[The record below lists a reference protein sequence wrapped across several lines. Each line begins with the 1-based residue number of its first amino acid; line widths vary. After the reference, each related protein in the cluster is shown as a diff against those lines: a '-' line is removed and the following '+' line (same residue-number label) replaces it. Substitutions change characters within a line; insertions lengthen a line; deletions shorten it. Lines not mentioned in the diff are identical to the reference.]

1 IDRGLHIPPDVFH
14 FLSGEVRLMDMSRRG
29 FVCTV
34 AFGLALVLG
43 ATGWVDAQSALEVVK
58 KRGKL
63 IAAVKTDFPPFGT
76 VDAAGK
82 NVGFDVD
89 VAHRFARALF
99 NDEQQVE
106 LVAVTSGNRIPFLQS
121 GKIDIVIAT
130 VTITDERRQV
140 VEFSEPYFMSGSLL
154 LVPKS
159 STAKSLDDMAG
170 KTVAVVQGAIQDR
183 DIEQLQPKATRVKF
197 GKVSEAVLAVKGGR
211 ADAYVH
217 DDIVILSLAKE
228 NPDLKA
234 VGTPFVP
241 RPYGIAVRKGD
252 TEFINWVNAELKKM
266 HTDGTYDRLW
276 KKYFA
281 DVEQFLIKP

>member
-1 IDRGLHIPPDVFH
+1 AECEGPQTRPAGGRRRAAAPRERRAGSGAEAGLPAP
-14 FLSGEVRLMDMSRRG
+14 LSRPRAPGRSRLRLRFPARRTGMSPIRRSIL
-29 FVCTV
+29 VALATALIATV
-34 AFGLALVLG
+34 AAPAG
-43 ATGWVDAQSALEVVK
+43 AQSTLETVK

-63 IAAVKTDFPPFGT
+63 IAGVKTDFPPFGT

-89 VAHRFARALF
+89 VAHRFAKALF
-99 NDEQQVE
+99 NEDKDV
-106 LVAVTSGNRIPFLQS
+106 
-121 GKIDIVIAT
+121 
-130 VTITDERRQV
+130 
-140 VEFSEPYFMSGSLL
+140 
-154 LVPKS
+154 
-159 STAKSLDDMAG
+159 
-170 KTVAVVQGAIQDR
+170 
-183 DIEQLQPKATRVKF
+183 EQLQPKASRVKF
-197 GKVSEAVLAVKGGR
+197 GKVSEAVLALKGGR

-228 NPDLKA
+228 NADLKA
-234 VGTPFVP
+234 VGKTFVP

>member
-1 IDRGLHIPPDVFH
+1 MRMLIALLV
-14 FLSGEVRLMDMSRRG
+14 
-29 FVCTV
+29 V
-34 AFGLALVLG
+34 AVLA
-43 ATGWVDAQSALEVVK
+43 TPVDAQSTLDTVK

-63 IAAVKTDFPPFGT
+63 VAGVKTDFPPFGT
-76 VDAAGK
+76 VDAGGK

-121 GKIDIVIAT
+121 GKIDIIIAT

-140 VEFSEPYFMSGSLL
+140 VEFSDPYFMSGSLI
-154 LVPKS
+154 LVPKA
-159 STAKSLDDMAG
+159 STVKSLDDLGG
-170 KTVAVVQGAIQDR
+170 KTVAVVQGAIQDK
-183 DIEQLQPKATRVKF
+183 DVEQLQPKANRLKF

-217 DDIVILSLAKE
+217 DDIVILSLTRE
-228 NPDLKA
+228 NADLKA
-234 VGTPFVP
+234 VGKTFVP

-266 HTDGTYDRLW
+266 HADGTYDRLW

-281 DVEQFLIKP
+281 DVEQFLLKP

>member
-1 IDRGLHIPPDVFH
+1 MERTRRGLAAA
-14 FLSGEVRLMDMSRRG
+14 
-29 FVCTV
+29 V
-34 AFGLALVLG
+34 AVGLALLLG
-43 ATGWVDAQSALEVVK
+43 GPGPADAQSTLEVVK

-63 IAAVKTDFPPFGT
+63 IAGVKTDFPPFGT
-76 VDAAGK
+76 IDASGR

-89 VAHRFARALF
+89 VAHRFAQALF
-99 NDEQQVE
+99 NDANQVE

-121 GKIDIVIAT
+121 GKIDIIIAT

-140 VEFSEPYFMSGSLL
+140 VEFSEPYFLSGSLL
-154 LVPKS
+154 LVPRA
-159 STAKSLDDMAG
+159 STARGLEDMAG

-183 DIEQLQPKATRVKF
+183 DVAELVPKADRIKF

-234 VGTPFVP
+234 VGKPFVP

-252 TEFINWVNAELKKM
+252 TEFITWVNAELAQMKK
-266 HTDGTYDRLW
+266 DGTYDRLW

-281 DVEQFLIKP
+281 DVEANLVKP

>member
-1 IDRGLHIPPDVFH
+1 MRMRTGATWMLAVA
-14 FLSGEVRLMDMSRRG
+14 LSV
-29 FVCTV
+29 
-34 AFGLALVLG
+34 VLG
-43 ATGWVDAQSALEVVK
+43 AAGWAEAQSTLETVK

-63 IAAVKTDFPPFGT
+63 IAGVKTDFPPFGT
-76 VDAAGK
+76 VDASGK

-89 VAHRFARALF
+89 VAHMFARALF
-99 NDEQQVE
+99 NDENQVE

-121 GKIDIVIAT
+121 GKIDIIIAT

-140 VEFSEPYFMSGSLL
+140 VEFSDPYFMSGSLL
-154 LVPKS
+154 LVPKA

-170 KTVAVVQGAIQDR
+170 KTVAVVQGAIQDQ
-183 DIEQLQPKATRVKF
+183 DVEKLQPRASRVKF

-211 ADAYVH
+211 ADADVH
-217 DDIVILSLAKE
+217 DDIVVLSLAKE

-234 VGTPFVP
+234 VGKPFMP

-252 TEFINWVNAELKKM
+252 AEFIKWVNAELAKM
-266 HTDGTYDRLW
+266 KRDGGYDRLW

-281 DVEQFLIKP
+281 DVEANLLKP

>member
-1 IDRGLHIPPDVFH
+1 
-14 FLSGEVRLMDMSRRG
+14 MSLIRRG
-29 FVCTV
+29 IPAALTTV
-34 AFGLALVLG
+34 LIATMTAAMITPLVTP
-43 ATGWVDAQSALEVVK
+43 ASAQSTLETVK

-63 IAAVKTDFPPFGT
+63 IAGVKTDFPPFGT

-89 VAHRFARALF
+89 VAHRFTRALF

-121 GKIDIVIAT
+121 NKIDIIIAT

-140 VEFSEPYFMSGSLL
+140 VEFSEPYFMSGSLI
-154 LVPKS
+154 LVPKAS
-159 STAKSLDDMAG
+159 AAKSLDDLGG
-170 KTVAVVQGAIQDR
+170 KTVAVIQGAIQDK
-183 DIEQLQPKATRVKF
+183 DVEQLQPKANRVKF
-197 GKVSEAVLAVKGGR
+197 GKVSEAVLALKGGR

-234 VGTPFVP
+234 VGKTFVP

-252 TEFINWVNAELKKM
+252 TEFINWVNAELRKM

>member
-1 IDRGLHIPPDVFH
+1 MTPFRTRFAA
-14 FLSGEVRLMDMSRRG
+14 
-29 FVCTV
+29 V
-34 AFGLALVLG
+34 AVAALALV
-43 ATGWVDAQSALEVVK
+43 ATLASAAAAQGTLETVK

-63 IAAVKTDFPPFGT
+63 IAGVKTDFPPFGT
-76 VDAAGK
+76 IDAAGK

-89 VAHRFARALF
+89 VAHLFARTLF
-99 NDEQQVE
+99 NDENQVD

-121 GKIDIVIAT
+121 GKIDVIIAT

-154 LVPKS
+154 LVPKA

-170 KTVAVVQGAIQDR
+170 KTVAVVQGAIQDK
-183 DIEQLQPKATRVKF
+183 DVEQLQPKANRVKF

-252 TEFINWVNAELKKM
+252 VEFVKWINEQLARMKR
-266 HTDGTYDRLW
+266 DGTYDRLW

-281 DVEQFLIKP
+281 DVEGNLVKP

>member
-1 IDRGLHIPPDVFH
+1 MRLIRRSIPVVLATGLI
-14 FLSGEVRLMDMSRRG
+14 
-29 FVCTV
+29 
-34 AFGLALVLG
+34 AALV
-43 ATGWVDAQSALEVVK
+43 APADAQSTLEAVK

-63 IAAVKTDFPPFGT
+63 VAGVKTDFPPFGT
-76 VDAAGK
+76 VDAAGR

-99 NDEQQVE
+99 NDENQVE

-121 GKIDIVIAT
+121 GKIDIIIAT

-140 VEFSEPYFMSGSLL
+140 VEFSDPYFMSGSLI
-154 LVPKS
+154 LVPKAS
-159 STAKSLDDMAG
+159 AVKSLDDLGG
-170 KTVAVVQGAIQDR
+170 KTVAVVQGAIQDK
-183 DIEQLQPKATRVKF
+183 DVEQLQPKATRLKF
-197 GKVSEAVLAVKGGR
+197 GKVSEAVLAMKGGR

-234 VGTPFVP
+234 VGKTFVP

-252 TEFINWVNAELKKM
+252 TEFINWVNVELKKM
-266 HTDGTYDRLW
+266 QSDGTYDRLW

-281 DVEQFLIKP
+281 DVEQFLLKP

>member
-1 IDRGLHIPPDVFH
+1 
-14 FLSGEVRLMDMSRRG
+14 MSPIRRSIL
-29 FVCTV
+29 VALAIALIATV
-34 AFGLALVLG
+34 AAPAG
-43 ATGWVDAQSALEVVK
+43 AQSTLETVK

-63 IAAVKTDFPPFGT
+63 IAGVKTDFPPFGT

-89 VAHRFARALF
+89 VAHRFAKALF
-99 NDEQQVE
+99 NDDNQVE

-121 GKIDIVIAT
+121 SKIDIIIAT

-140 VEFSEPYFMSGSLL
+140 VEFSEPYFMSGSLI
-154 LVPKS
+154 LVPKAS
-159 STAKSLDDMAG
+159 AVTSLDELGG
-170 KTVAVVQGAIQDR
+170 KTVAVIQGAIQDK
-183 DIEQLQPKATRVKF
+183 DVEQLQPKASRVKF
-197 GKVSEAVLAVKGGR
+197 GKVSEAVLALKGGR

-228 NPDLKA
+228 NADLKA
-234 VGTPFVP
+234 VGKTFVP

-252 TEFINWVNAELKKM
+252 TEFITWVNAELKKM

>member
-1 IDRGLHIPPDVFH
+1 
-14 FLSGEVRLMDMSRRG
+14 MSPIRRSIL
-29 FVCTV
+29 VALATALIATV
-34 AFGLALVLG
+34 AAPAG
-43 ATGWVDAQSALEVVK
+43 AQSTLETVK

-63 IAAVKTDFPPFGT
+63 IAGVKTDFPPFGT
-76 VDAAGK
+76 VDAAVK
-82 NVGFDVD
+82 NVDFDVD
-89 VAHRFARALF
+89 VAHRFAKALF
-99 NDEQQVE
+99 NDDNQVE

-121 GKIDIVIAT
+121 SKIDIIIAT

-140 VEFSEPYFMSGSLL
+140 VEFSEPYFMSGSLI
-154 LVPKS
+154 LVPKAS
-159 STAKSLDDMAG
+159 AVKSLDELGG
-170 KTVAVVQGAIQDR
+170 KTVAVIQGAIQDK
-183 DIEQLQPKATRVKF
+183 DVEQLQPKASRVKF
-197 GKVSEAVLAVKGGR
+197 GKVSEAVLALKGGR

-228 NPDLKA
+228 NADLKA
-234 VGTPFVP
+234 VGKTFVP

>member
-1 IDRGLHIPPDVFH
+1 MR
-14 FLSGEVRLMDMSRRG
+14 SRRLAI
-29 FVCTV
+29 VTV
-34 AFGLALVLG
+34 ALALAGLF
-43 ATGWVDAQSALEVVK
+43 ASAASAQSALETAK

-63 IAAVKTDFPPFGT
+63 IAGVKTDFPPFGT

-89 VAHRFARALF
+89 VAHRFAKALF
-99 NDEQQVE
+99 DDEQQVE

-121 GKIDIVIAT
+121 GKIDIIIAT

-154 LVPKS
+154 LVPKTS
-159 STAKSLDDMAG
+159 SARSLDDMAG

-183 DIEQLQPKATRVKF
+183 DVEQLQPKATRVKF

-217 DDIVILSLAKE
+217 DDIVILSLVKE

-234 VGTPFVP
+234 VGTPFMP

-252 TEFINWVNAELKKM
+252 LDFVKWVNDQLARMKK
-266 HTDGTYDRLW
+266 DGTSERLW

-281 DVEQFLIKP
+281 DVEGNLVKP

>member
-1 IDRGLHIPPDVFH
+1 MGMTRRIFVALAALALLLG
-14 FLSGEVRLMDMSRRG
+14 LSG
-29 FVCTV
+29 
-34 AFGLALVLG
+34 LAE
-43 ATGWVDAQSALEVVK
+43 AQSTLEVVK

-63 IAAVKTDFPPFGT
+63 IAGVKTDFPPFGT
-76 VDAAGK
+76 IDAGGK

-89 VAHRFARALF
+89 VAHYLARALF
-99 NDEQQVE
+99 RDEHQVE

-121 GKIDIVIAT
+121 GKIDIIIAT

-154 LVPKS
+154 LVPKA
-159 STAKSLDDMAG
+159 STARGLEDMAG
-170 KTVAVVQGAIQDR
+170 KTVAVVQGAIQDK
-183 DIEQLQPKATRVKF
+183 DVEQLQPKASRIKF

-217 DDIVILSLAKE
+217 DDIVVLSLAKE

-234 VGTPFVP
+234 VGTPFMP

-252 TEFINWVNAELKKM
+252 TEFIQWVNAQLAQM
-266 HTDGTYDRLW
+266 HKDGTYDRLW

-281 DVEQFLIKP
+281 DVEGNLVKP

>member
-1 IDRGLHIPPDVFH
+1 
-14 FLSGEVRLMDMSRRG
+14 MSPIRRSIL
-29 FVCTV
+29 VALATALIATV
-34 AFGLALVLG
+34 AAPAG
-43 ATGWVDAQSALEVVK
+43 AQSTLETVK

-63 IAAVKTDFPPFGT
+63 IAGVKTDFPPFGT
-76 VDAAGK
+76 IDASGK

-89 VAHRFARALF
+89 VAHLFAKALF
-99 NDEQQVE
+99 NDDNQVE

-121 GKIDIVIAT
+121 SKIDIIIAT

-140 VEFSEPYFMSGSLL
+140 VEFSEPYFMSGSLI
-154 LVPKS
+154 LVPKAS
-159 STAKSLDDMAG
+159 AVKSLDELGG
-170 KTVAVVQGAIQDR
+170 KTVAVIQGAIQDK
-183 DIEQLQPKATRVKF
+183 DVEQLQPKASRVKF
-197 GKVSEAVLAVKGGR
+197 GKVSEAVLALKGGR

-228 NPDLKA
+228 NADLKA
-234 VGTPFVP
+234 VGKTFVP